1 MILEEIN
8 MHEDSP
14 EEVVHDLFTETVWPD
29 HPLGRPVLGTADTIK
44 AATREKVNRFYRRY
58 YRPGSLVVAAAGNLG
73 HDDLLELL
81 RSRMDTGRVVRHGTR
96 GDGPADG
103 AGRARVV
110 VAPLVKRRKTEQA
123 HICLGTNGLA
133 RSDPTGSRSRS

>member
-1 MILEEIN
+1 MLQHSRLRSADLDAERQVILEEID

-14 EEVVHDLFTETVWPD
+14 EEVVHDLFTETVWPH

-73 HDDLLELL
+73 HDDLLDLL
-81 RSRMDTGRVVRHGTR
+81 RARMDTGRVVRHGEPRGWACGRGRTR
-96 GDGPADG
+96 PC
-103 AGRARVV
+103 
-110 VAPLVKRRKTEQA
+110 RRPV
-123 HICLGTNGLA
+123 
-133 RSDPTGSRSRS
+133 RS